1 MSQQLSIKNS
11 NELNELQKNI
21 IDLNEIQRNLLECIS
36 NQGHKI
42 DTIADNIEHT
52 DLSLVESKNNLNIAN
67 NYFFNY
73 TPILIGSALGAAT
86 LGPMSALLHLN
97 IGGIITIG
105 GGILGGIMGYKIQK
119 I

>member
-1 MSQQLSIKNS
+1 MSQQSFIENS
-11 NELNELQKNI
+11 NELKKKKKNI

-36 NQGHKI
+36 NQGRKI
-42 DTIADNIEHT
+42 DTIAENIEHT
-52 DLSLVESKNNLNIAN
+52 DLSLVDSKNNLNIAN

-73 TPILIGSALGAAT
+73 TLILIGSALGAAT
-86 LGPMSALLHLN
+86 LGPMYALLQLN
-97 IGGIITIG
+97 IGGIITI